1 MFHILILLA
10 IASLATCSGD
20 QIKKRELDNDYTHIK
35 NDPVFI
41 MMRHFCE
48 GKHLR
53 LCKENNLLKLFHHV
67 VYNDQQPDSFVTETS
82 ETTTPLS
89 ENLNE
94 KEEQHEGRE
103 SAEKQAKGKELV
115 KNILKDFHQIF
126 SE

>member
-1 MFHILILLA
+1 MLHILILLA
-10 IASLATCSGD
+10 IASLSTCSAE
-20 QIKKRELDNDYTHIK
+20 QNKKRDLDNDYTHIK

-48 GKHLR
+48 RKNLR
-53 LCKENNLLKLFHHV
+53 LCKDNNLLKFFHHI
-67 VYNDQQPDSFVTETS
+67 VYDEQQTDSFVTEAP
-82 ETTTPLS
+82 ETTMPLS

-94 KEEQHEGRE
+94 KEEQHEEIE
-103 SAEKQAKGKELV
+103 SAEKQVKGKELV